1 MTAETLRPPFCA
13 LRLRSRHRRALPAAA
28 TRAPAGLTLTT
39 ASTMVGQLP
48 KRKIGG
54 LEVSCMGLGLMGR
67 CRALQPETRYCR

>member
-1 MTAETLRPPFCA
+1 MTAETLRPPFSAVRLPPPSPPCA
-13 LRLRSRHRRALPAAA
+13 AVA

-48 KRKIGG
+48 KRNIGG

-67 CRALQPETRYCR
+67 CRALQPETRSCR

>member
-1 MTAETLRPPFCA
+1 
-13 LRLRSRHRRALPAAA
+13 
-28 TRAPAGLTLTT
+28 
-39 ASTMVGQLP
+39 MVGQLP